1 MKKIILLVSIIF
13 TNFGYCE
20 ASAYYEIGTGVKYH
34 SIEKTARELALKEAH
49 QDLERRASN
58 DCWDMHYAHR
68 TSGFSSKVVSNYAHF
83 GEFEAIAEV
92 GAEFEC
98 RPVCGPS
105 GCHGW

>member
-1 MKKIILLVSIIF
+1 MTKIILLVSIIF

-20 ASAYYEIGTGVKYH
+20 ASTYYEIGTGVKYH

-49 QDLERRASN
+49 DDLERRANKNCLDMYYAFRMSSFNSN
-58 DCWDMHYAHR
+58 
-68 TSGFSSKVVSNYAHF
+68 VVSQYAHF
-83 GEFEAIAEV
+83 GDFEAKAEV

>member
-1 MKKIILLVSIIF
+1 MKKIILLGSIIF
-13 TNFGYCE
+13 TSYGYCE
-20 ASAYYEIGTGVKYH
+20 SGAVYTGTGVKYH
-34 SIEKTARELALKEAH
+34 SVEKIARDLALKEAH
-49 QDLERRASN
+49 KDLELYAN
-58 DCWDMHYAHR
+58 KECGDMHYAYR

-92 GAEFEC
+92 VAEFEC